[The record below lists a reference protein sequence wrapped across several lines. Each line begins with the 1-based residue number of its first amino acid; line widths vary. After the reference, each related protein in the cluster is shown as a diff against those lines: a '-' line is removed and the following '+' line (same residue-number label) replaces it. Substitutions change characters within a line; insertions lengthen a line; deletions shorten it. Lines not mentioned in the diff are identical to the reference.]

1 MCLHDKEKKSLV
13 EILSEKLEL
22 EHREGRFFFCFF
34 VTKWREKVFGA
45 EIWIEY
51 NKLLNLQV
59 RKECRTF
66 FNIEAFHALSFHGN
80 RQFQMYEGES
90 SQKER
95 SCLSYIHSS
104 TGGAE
109 IFGKAWEWTVYF
121 VQGVWRC
128 PVKID

>member
-66 FNIEAFHALSFHGN
+66 FNIEAFHALSFLGN
-80 RQFQMYEGES
+80 RQFHMY
-90 SQKER
+90 
-95 SCLSYIHSS
+95 
-104 TGGAE
+104 
-109 IFGKAWEWTVYF
+109 
-121 VQGVWRC
+121 
-128 PVKID
+128 